1 MLPVGGWDA
10 GPKAC
15 AAGDILQGCLGLRP
29 AAVFVGGHW
38 VSSGE
43 ASDQHL
49 PLGLC
54 GELQT
59 RAMPGMM
66 QGGAVHPVLEA
77 QSTRGLA
84 RQARGA
90 QCPESM
96 QMGDS
101 PG

>member
-1 MLPVGGWDA
+1 MPMGGWDT

-15 AAGDILQGCLGLRP
+15 AAGDILQGCIGLRP

-43 ASDQHL
+43 ASDQRL

-54 GELQT
+54 RELQT
-59 RAMPGMM
+59 RATPGMM

-77 QSTRGLA
+77 QRARGLA
-84 RQARGA
+84 RQALRA
-90 QCPESM
+90 RCPESM
-96 QMGDS
+96 QMGDL